1 MPTRDVFN
9 ERGSRPLCS
18 PRCVFSLYIFVWPVT
33 CRRRSIDGHKRPR
46 LAQEFRDER
55 RKGEAEKKKRKKI
68 ISFFVSLRPG
78 GGNHHSHPILIGGL
92 IAVFRA
98 RAKCPPYTTAR
109 LAPTHSGVH
118 NRYSN
123 ALSDLPPSNTEIS
136 VVCSLRSVAILM
148 NGPAFLSLTTMN
160 SHIYERPAFP
170 RPSAWRPGQYKKKP
184 TPSAVEWKHQVG
196 NKIQDKWRW
205 CWGRRWFFCKKGKK
219 SHFGAAA
226 GRYSW
231 APKST
236 SSKRQRRNE
245 LFEKS
250 VVLEGGRDGGK
261 TKIENRDHPIS
272 GGIFPFL
279 YLSLSN
285 FSFACRKFLPY
296 TYQCVQVSA
305 SFYRIR
311 NRMKRNGR
319 SRSYVEEKVRAR
331 RKRDTVCVRG
341 ERRLFKNTKIPE

>member
-33 CRRRSIDGHKRPR
+33 CRRRSIDGLQHKRPR

-205 CWGRRWFFCKKGKK
+205 CWRRRWFFCKKGKK

-250 VVLEGGRDGGK
+250 VVLEGGREGRW
-261 TKIENRDHPIS
+261 ENKNWKSRSSDKRRNLS
-272 GGIFPFL
+272 F
-279 YLSLSN
+279 SLS
-285 FSFACRKFLPY
+285 FF
-296 TYQCVQVSA
+296 
-305 SFYRIR
+305 I
-311 NRMKRNGR
+311 
-319 SRSYVEEKVRAR
+319 
-331 RKRDTVCVRG
+331 
-341 ERRLFKNTKIPE
+341 